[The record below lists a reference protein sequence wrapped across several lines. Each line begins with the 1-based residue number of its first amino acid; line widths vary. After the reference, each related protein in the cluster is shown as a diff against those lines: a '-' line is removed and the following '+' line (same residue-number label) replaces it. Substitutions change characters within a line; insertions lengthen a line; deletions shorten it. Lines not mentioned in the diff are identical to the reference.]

1 MFSLLTRTHARK
13 KTRSALRSTNTDF
26 FFRTHTT
33 TTQNIHKTGM
43 VGIRVRFSRHVT
55 ALSALLGAVAPNV
68 LNKATTHYIAT
79 GLFFLFGARSIYEQT
94 IGYDANAESELEEV
108 EKALS
113 KKSSTLQRPIA
124 DEAKLDENERRCSG
138 EDDDEDYYAAR
149 RRRRSKHPLRRL
161 LPNLPPSISH
171 DVPRRVGRPVSNRH
185 HRVSR
190 GLRSSRRHDRRRVR
204 PRGVHVRRRPR
215 RQTNG
220 RGNQRENGWV
230 VRGSFIRSL
239 WCPRVDSRGII
250 LLLCICRVCIQYYYC
265 TTVSILLPFF
275 SSSFVFFFQIFFIQI
290 FSST

>member
-13 KTRSALRSTNTDF
+13 KTRSALRSTSTDF

-33 TTQNIHKTGM
+33 TTQIYTKQVWSGSVFALAVM
-43 VGIRVRFSRHVT
+43 T
-55 ALSALLGAVAPNV
+55 ALSERVEQNDDALHRDW
-68 LNKATTHYIAT
+68 T
-79 GLFFLFGARSIYEQT
+79 LFLIRRAFDLR
-94 IGYDANAESELEEV
+94 ANHWIRCKRGVRVRGGGEGVVEEV
-108 EKALS
+108 FDVAAASL
-113 KKSSTLQRPIA
+113 
-124 DEAKLDENERRCSG
+124 DEAKLDENERRRRG

-250 LLLCICRVCIQYYYC
+250 ILYMSCMY
-265 TTVSILLPFF
+265 SILLL
-275 SSSFVFFFQIFFIQI
+275 
-290 FSST
+290 

>member
-1 MFSLLTRTHARK
+1 
-13 KTRSALRSTNTDF
+13 
-26 FFRTHTT
+26 
-33 TTQNIHKTGM
+33 M
-43 VGIRVRFSRHVT
+43 VGIRVRFSRHDCVERPVRRRGAERVEQNDD
-55 ALSALLGAVAPNV
+55 ALHRDW
-68 LNKATTHYIAT
+68 T
-79 GLFFLFGARSIYEQT
+79 LFLIRRAFDLR
-94 IGYDANAESELEEV
+94 ANHWIRCKRGVRVRGGGEGVVEEV
-108 EKALS
+108 FDVAAASL
-113 KKSSTLQRPIA
+113 
-124 DEAKLDENERRCSG
+124 DEAKLDENERRRRG

-250 LLLCICRVCIQYYYC
+250 ILLYMSCMY
-265 TTVSILLPFF
+265 SILLLYYCLNFA
-275 SSSFVFFFQIFFIQI
+275 SI
-290 FSST
+290 FSPPHSYSFFKYFLSNFLKHMMECVARAR